1 MNCQKNIISS
11 NDSGFSLV
19 EVILAISIGTFILI
33 IIVSGIF
40 ILHKGLSKAKD
51 EAVLI
56 YDISKFAEMVINDT
70 LNPDLFPHHPYKPT
84 GQASKDSEDD
94 DNDSYIFTKDSIVFF
109 ANGSRVEYKFTKSDD
124 NKNEF
129 TIIRGEEENAEDAEK
144 KDDNDGPI
152 YFIKDFS
159 IDYYDK
165 KDFEIIDFNNEEDF
179 PFYCKLNFKFYD
191 NKTLSID
198 MKL

>member
-1 MNCQKNIISS
+1 MPMNCQKNIISS
-11 NDSGFSLV
+11 NNNGFSLV

-56 YDISKFAEMVINDT
+56 FDISKFAEMVINDT
-70 LNPDLFPHHPYKPT
+70 LNPDLFPHHPYKSSD
-84 GQASKDSEDD
+84 QAGKDSEED
-94 DNDSYIFTKDSIVFF
+94 DNDSYIFNKESIVFF
-109 ANGSRVEYKFTKSDD
+109 ANGSRVEYKFTKSGD

-129 TIIRGEEENAEDAEK
+129 TIIRGEEKDNKEDE
-144 KDDNDGPI
+144 PI
-152 YFIKDFS
+152 YFIKDFN
-159 IDYYDK
+159 IGYYDK

-191 NKTLSID
+191 NKTLTID